1 MTEAN
6 QVIDS
11 SALAH
16 AKPQDMTQD
25 RLSGAMAE
33 LHVANANQVSIQTCI
48 DNALVTMAALGKT
61 RRTLTCLDQAFIQ
74 SILGRALASME
85 AMLEVLEAQR
95 KTHKTVQIVRTLSG
109 KLDD

>member
-6 QVIDS
+6 QGIDS

-16 AKPQDMTQD
+16 AKPQDKTPDQ
-25 RLSGAMAE
+25 LSGSMAE
-33 LHVANANQVSIQTCI
+33 LHVANANQVSIQACI

-61 RRTLTCLDQAFIQ
+61 RRTLTCLDQTSIQ

-85 AMLEVLEAQR
+85 AMLEMLEAQR
-95 KTHKTVQIVRTLSG
+95 KTHKTVLIVRTRSG
-109 KLDD
+109 KLND